1 MITHPPK
8 KTPENRQTDGLQEL
22 PLESSQGTSQAEKV
36 TESKMDRPQSEF
48 VEDKDPKAKAAKD
61 TAMKEI
67 SSAKRGS
74 DLPESK
80 VKRQKRSSEVKIE
93 SEKILGNKASEIKD
107 AASASCRPPT
117 QRPANLA
124 DAKWVHLNGRILQIE
139 LGGRRIKD
147 AAAVAVAKLVRSVLE
162 KFRARQST
170 TPLVSLNLSGNR
182 LGKGGLMTLLETVEK
197 TESHLAVLNL
207 EWNRIDASAVTW
219 LASWLCKQAG
229 PPRKLVLSHNRG
241 IGDMA
246 AQHLFQSLGR
256 MCERGKAGPTT
267 MPWIEA
273 KYIGIRDVDA
283 FMELLSEHVNFCFA
297 LDADACAPD
306 CCASREGEKSAEQPQ
321 MHLFGILEQRSHVPE
336 ALHDSFDSFETVDLG
351 SPARSLRL
359 EDSHSQHA
367 SQDTQQTANSDSQ
380 ETFAEPNIEVKEDKN
395 FDRKV
400 KHFSTDP
407 AATERDARRE
417 WAASLG
423 KSGVVLA
430 HDIDMPAPAP
440 SYGMWDLA
448 CAEAK
453 KARKLVHEC
462 RRKSFPQAAGEKMS
476 ISSLPQQV
484 SKGRGSKVTLRT
496 LGSFSENDSDYVALK
511 VLVDSRV
518 KRKAELWKALT
529 ITESEKQLRQKCL
542 VNELCKQV
550 FEDGFKTAT
559 GSAGSWEAY
568 LKTSIGHQNVVQW
581 LDKKLSEATEACKA
595 K

>member
-1 MITHPPK
+1 M
-8 KTPENRQTDGLQEL
+8 
-22 PLESSQGTSQAEKV
+22 KV
-36 TESKMDRPQSEF
+36 TESKMDRPRQTEF
-48 VEDKDPKAKAAKD
+48 VEDKDPKAAKD

-67 SSAKRGS
+67 SSAKRGLDS
-74 DLPESK
+74 PAESK
-80 VKRQKRSSEVKIE
+80 VKRHKRSPEVKIE
-93 SEKILGNKASEIKD
+93 SEKISVNNASEIKD
-107 AASASCRPPT
+107 VASASSGP
-117 QRPANLA
+117 QNQQANLA
-124 DAKWVHLNGRILQIE
+124 DAKWVRLNGRVLQIE

-162 KFRARQST
+162 KFRARQSA
-170 TPLVSLNLSGNR
+170 PLVSLNRSGNR
-182 LGKGGLMTLLETVEK
+182 LGKAGLMTLLESIEK

-219 LASWLCKQAG
+219 LASWLCKQPG
-229 PPRKLVLSHNRG
+229 PPRKLVLSHNRA

-256 MCERGKAGPTT
+256 MCGNASNT

-283 FMELLSEHVNFCFA
+283 FMELLSAHVNFCFA

-306 CCASREGEKSAEQPQ
+306 RCASREGEKSEQPQ
-321 MHLFGILEQRSHVPE
+321 MHLFGILEQRSQAPE
-336 ALHDSFDSFETVDLG
+336 VIHDSFDSFDTVDLG

-359 EDSHSQHA
+359 DFDSQHA

-380 ETFAEPNIEVKEDKN
+380 ETFAESIAPNIEVKKDKQ
-395 FDRKV
+395 DRKV

-407 AATERDARRE
+407 ASTERDVRRE

-423 KSGVVLA
+423 KSGVVVG
-430 HDIDMPAPAP
+430 HDIDKPAPAP

-453 KARKLVHEC
+453 KARKLER
-462 RRKSFPQAAGEKMS
+462 RRKIQQPAEKKMS
-476 ISSLPQQV
+476 KSLPQHV
-484 SKGRGSKVTLRT
+484 SKEELADAGRVSKVTLRT

-529 ITESEKQLRQKCL
+529 ITESEKRLRQKCL

-581 LDKKLSEATEACKA
+581 LDKKLSEATAACKA

>member
-1 MITHPPK
+1 M
-8 KTPENRQTDGLQEL
+8 
-22 PLESSQGTSQAEKV
+22 TSQAEKI
-36 TESKMDRPQSEF
+36 TESKMDRQQIEF
-48 VEDKDPKAKAAKD
+48 VEDPKAAKAAKD

-80 VKRQKRSSEVKIE
+80 VKRQKRISEVKIE
-93 SEKILGNKASEIKD
+93 SEKISVKASEIKD
-107 AASASCRPPT
+107 MASASSRPQKQQAT
-117 QRPANLA
+117 LA

-170 TPLVSLNLSGNR
+170 RPLVSLNLSGNR
-182 LGKGGLMTLLETVEK
+182 LGKAGLMTLLETVEK

-229 PPRKLVLSHNRG
+229 PPRKLVLSHNRA

-256 MCERGKAGPTT
+256 MCERGKAGPTA

-297 LDADACAPD
+297 LDADACSPD
-306 CCASREGEKSAEQPQ
+306 RCASREGEKSAEQPQ
-321 MHLFGILEQRSHVPE
+321 MHLFGILEQRSQAPE
-336 ALHDSFDSFETVDLG
+336 ALRDYHDSFDSFETVDLG

-359 EDSHSQHA
+359 EDSQSQHA

-395 FDRKV
+395 FDRKF

-423 KSGVVLA
+423 KSGVVVA
-430 HDIDMPAPAP
+430 HDIDKPAPAP

-453 KARKLVHEC
+453 KARKLNER
-462 RRKSFPQAAGEKMS
+462 RRKSFPQPAGEKMS
-476 ISSLPQQV
+476 KSLPQQV
-484 SKGRGSKVTLRT
+484 SKGELADTRRGSKVTLRT

-581 LDKKLSEATEACKA
+581 LDKKLSEATAACKA